1 MRNFFLGSFFV
12 IKKQSKI
19 SFTLHN
25 KSLINNFPSVS
36 SVSCLQVLP
45 TYYEIVISVNM
56 KFSHE
61 EK

>member
-36 SVSCLQVLP
+36 YLQVLP